1 MYEVINE
8 ELGIKAC
15 GLADLTAE
23 QVAHFLGLW
32 EDGAR
37 IGTLT
42 VFFESETGDLVL
54 NKDNEMYDTYRDLA
68 ENYMSASSE
77 VRRKLQE
84 NCPVSMKETLR
95 VMESCLKSRRIE
107 KEIFRARNNEIA
119 SEPSRLILN
128 EIFKRYDLP
137 TAVCVA
143 FGYGMMQG
151 KRIERAKR
159 KRQSAI
165 A

>member
-23 QVAHFLGLW
+23 QVSHFLGLW

-77 VRRKLQE
+77 VRRELQE
-84 NCPVSMKETLR
+84 NCPTSMKETLR

-107 KEIFRARNNEIA
+107 KELFRARNNEIT

-143 FGYGMMQG
+143 FRYGMMQG
-151 KRIERAKR
+151 KRMERAKR